1 LRAGGTLQTRR
12 SGFAART
19 LRTGWALQT
28 LRSGRTGLALR
39 RCDVTPD
46 GDMAS
51 RHDMPPRGFVLSPW
65 LGLSET
71 VRELPGRRSPVIV
84 ADPDEWLPAIAPVLP
99 AAPVSPVLVLPGV
112 TMPAIVPAVRCIM
125 RSPRLVV
132 PGAVMLP
139 RLPSVPIVPRVTM
152 ARAVMA
158 PSNLSAIPGPVLG
171 PGEVISPGFA
181 VDIAIRLVRTK
192 HEARLSS
199 ASPKVSSVWP
209 FDTVAA
215 RSASGDDVAARNHL
229 GLVRSRSSC
238 RW

>member
-1 LRAGGTLQTRR
+1 
-12 SGFAART
+12 

-51 RHDMPPRGFVLSPW
+51 RHSMPPRGFVLSPW

-71 VRELPGRRSPVIV
+71 VRELPGRRPPVIV

-99 AAPVSPVLVLPGV
+99 AAPVSPVLVPPSV
-112 TMPAIVPAVRCIM
+112 AMPAIMSA
-125 RSPRLVV
+125 L
-132 PGAVMLP
+132 PGAAI
-139 RLPSVPIVPRVTM
+139 LPSVMM

-199 ASPKVSSVWP
+199 TSPKVSSVWP